1 MLLFSMSKA
10 EAHSTYVHQLS
21 SPRSRHDLFLI
32 VLMLLYTIVY
42 ILLMIEAT
50 DTEVFYINT
59 VGPPIA

>member
-10 EAHSTYVHQLS
+10 ESHSTYMHQLS

-50 DTEVFYINT
+50 DTEVF
-59 VGPPIA
+59 